1 MAKKKVN
8 KKKKK
13 AADIKRILL
22 LAFGAVAVLSL
33 FFITGYLVDYLS
45 LKLTRTSSPGRF
57 SVLENDENIG
67 EQNESLTGRDNA
79 VLKENKYS
87 FFDTLSNKEEKK
99 AEHDIKREEALR
111 SHKGPEPVIK
121 PEEKVQEPAQSSTL
135 YAMQLGS
142 FKTYAAAK
150 TFSDKYISKGYKP
163 YILSAVLPGKGTVY
177 RVRIGRFREIEDA
190 QKFSSEFEKKEK
202 MSAFITS
209 K

>member
-8 KKKKK
+8 KKKKN
-13 AADIKRILL
+13 ATDIKRILL

-33 FFITGYLVDYLS
+33 FLITGYLVDYLS
-45 LKLTRTSSPGRF
+45 LKLTRISSPGRF
-57 SVLENDENIG
+57 SILENDEHG

-87 FFDTLSNKEEKK
+87 FFDTLLNKEEKK

-121 PEEKVQEPAQSSTL
+121 PEGKAQEPAQSSTL

-150 TFSDKYISKGYKP
+150 TFSDKYIIKGYKP
-163 YILSAVLPGKGTVY
+163 YILSAALPGKGTVY
-177 RVRIGRFREIEDA
+177 RVRIGRFRKIEDA
-190 QKFSSEFEKKEK
+190 QEFSSEFEKKEK
-202 MSAFITS
+202 VSAFITS

>member
-8 KKKKK
+8 KKKKN
-13 AADIKRILL
+13 ATDIKRIVL

-45 LKLTRTSSPGRF
+45 LKLTKTSSSGRF
-57 SVLENDENIG
+57 SILENDEHG
-67 EQNESLTGRDNA
+67 GYDESLTGRDNA

-111 SHKGPEPVIK
+111 SHKGPKPFIK
-121 PEEKVQEPAQSSTL
+121 PEEKVKEPAQSSTL

-163 YILSAVLPGKGTVY
+163 YILSAALPGKGTVY
-177 RVRIGRFREIEDA
+177 RVRIGRFRDIEDA
-190 QKFSSEFEKKEK
+190 QEFSSEFEKKEK
-202 MSAFITS
+202 VSAFITS